1 MTRLDLI
8 RDSLQELLSNFIPIT
23 VVIRNKKL
31 QISEETLQN
40 IQEAESAITY
50 ATETNIPL
58 PKSTFELCHLGTAI
72 RDKIFPIIEEY
83 QVEQSTKRRAR
94 RKGSWQLKVI
104 GWNEKKIKFDIK
116 KYPEPK
122 WEGKKLE
129 KDEKFFRWF
138 TKDWPAQLDRH
149 AIAVWE
155 SKVHQLGNI
164 FINPASPITQKVKEL
179 ERALKDYSEAEKD
192 YQKAK
197 LKLKNANE
205 KHQILS
211 EETKDLAIKVQA
223 LNAKIS
229 NKPEHKRLM
238 ADIKQLQHLQ
248 EERKTRSFLKI
259 WRDLLHRYIRWAQ
272 RELGSPLPLKD
283 LSLIEEDF
291 LDSSVPLEDLYD
303 DISAEFIAKAELLF
317 AQRKQFAKKVG
328 SQTQLRGRLENGKPI
343 ILKLRKLQG
352 NISDAQAK
360 LAAIDDFREANEL
373 ESKLNKK
380 EEEYTTCKEELK
392 RHERSA
398 SELKGQMKDAHEIF
412 SKKIKKKL

>member
-1 MTRLDLI
+1 
-8 RDSLQELLSNFIPIT
+8 
-23 VVIRNKKL
+23 
-31 QISEETLQN
+31 
-40 IQEAESAITY
+40 
-50 ATETNIPL
+50 
-58 PKSTFELCHLGTAI
+58 
-72 RDKIFPIIEEY
+72 
-83 QVEQSTKRRAR
+83 
-94 RKGSWQLKVI
+94 VI
-104 GWNEKKIKFDIK
+104 GWNEKKIKFDVK
-116 KYPEPK
+116 KYPEPE

-129 KDEKFFRWF
+129 KDEKIFRRLM
-138 TKDWPAQLDRH
+138 KDWPTQLDRH

-164 FINPASPITQKVKEL
+164 FINPASAITQKVKEL
-179 ERALKDYSEAEKD
+179 ELALKDYSEAEKH
-192 YQKAK
+192 YQEAK
-197 LKLKNANE
+197 LKLKSANE

-211 EETKDLAIKVQA
+211 DETKDLAIKVQA

-229 NKPEHKRLM
+229 DKPEHKRLM

-343 ILKLRKLQG
+343 IFKLRKLQR
-352 NISDAQAK
+352 NISDAQAR

-373 ESKLNKK
+373 EGKLNKR
-380 EEEYTTCKEELK
+380 EEEYATCKEELK

-398 SELKGQMKDAHEIF
+398 SELKGQMKDAHVIF